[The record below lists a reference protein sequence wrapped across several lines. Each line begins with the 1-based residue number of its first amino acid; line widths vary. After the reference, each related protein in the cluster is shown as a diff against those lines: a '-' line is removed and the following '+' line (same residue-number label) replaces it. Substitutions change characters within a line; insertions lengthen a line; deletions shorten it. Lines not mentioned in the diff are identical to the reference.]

1 MAGLLPIKVA
11 EDIESRIKSGLLTE
25 GEKLPSEREMAE
37 NYSVSRN
44 VVREAL
50 KMLNEKGLV
59 DILTGK
65 GAYVTKPKAD
75 DLLGKFEN
83 ALDCSNVNAEELLE
97 ARLEME
103 LVIAKKVIANVTDED
118 IRKMKELFSYME
130 DSIYNISEYLKLDAR
145 FHLFLAQCS
154 NNQVLVLIAST
165 LNNLTDRRSYFSNKG
180 IELIKRAQREHAQ
193 MIEAIEKRNYMEFET
208 SIRRHL
214 ECIRMNLE

>member
-25 GEKLPSEREMAE
+25 GEKLPSERVMAE

-165 LNNLTDRRSYFSNKG
+165 LNNLTDRKSYFSNKE

-193 MIEAIEKRNYMEFET
+193 MIQAIENRDYIELET

-214 ECIRMNLE
+214 ECIRTNLE

>member
-50 KMLNEKGLV
+50 KMFNEKGLV